1 MAYFWTQNDQ
11 SLSALVG
18 LKILSRTD
26 VQFFVH
32 LWSVALPDFRGS
44 IGYHCPPITVPSF
57 RIHPFSDSA
66 SVRSPVLMLKF
77 VHFFMFL
84 FFSTFWVVKFQSIIA
99 VCLFTT
105 NVDGKTVW
113 FSGTFFIFPYIGN
126 NNPNWRTPSFFQR
139 GRSTTNQIYV
149 ILIWLMIIDYH
160 RFTIDLP

>member
-44 IGYHCPPITVPSF
+44 IGYHCPPITLPSF

-84 FFSTFWVVKFQSIIA
+84 FFQHFEWLNSNQLLLFACLPPMLMVKLFGFLEHFLFFHILGIIIPTDE
-99 VCLFTT
+99 LI
-105 NVDGKTVW
+105 
-113 FSGTFFIFPYIGN
+113 FF
-126 NNPNWRTPSFFQR
+126 R
-139 GRSTTNQIYV
+139 GVETTNQYMDV
-149 ILIWLMIIDYH
+149 SE
-160 RFTIDLP
+160 TG